1 MAQRPWDEYIT
12 ARDREVYRLGG
23 FGHEGGFGIRPAI
36 LVIDVQYR
44 TCGER
49 PMPIL
54 EAIKQYATA
63 CGEEAWEAVY
73 QIREL
78 LDIARPKGF
87 PVIYARGERKD
98 AFEGARYGEKIP
110 SLTDAANIVGS
121 RGVEIVDEVA
131 PQPGDIL
138 ISKRFPSI
146 FFGTPLITFLV
157 NLDVDTVI
165 VTGCTTSG
173 CVRGTVVDAIS
184 YGFKAVIPEKC
195 VWDRGLA
202 SHAINLFDMDQK
214 YADVLPLSD
223 VKAALEKLPARE
235 VRKEVAPV

>member
-1 MAQRPWDEYIT
+1 MAKRPWDDYIT
-12 ARDREVYRLGG
+12 EQDREVYRLGG
-23 FGHEGGFGIRPAI
+23 FGHEGGFGKRPAI

-44 TCGER
+44 TCGEK

-54 EAIKQYATA
+54 EAIKQYSTA
-63 CGEEAWEAVY
+63 CGEEAWEAVH

-98 AFEGARYGEKIP
+98 AFEGARYAEKIP
-110 SLTDAANIVGS
+110 SLTDASNLAGS
-121 RGVEIVDEVA
+121 RGVEIIEEVA
-131 PQPGDIL
+131 PQPGDIE

-173 CVRGTVVDAIS
+173 CVRGTVVDANS
-184 YGFKAVIPEKC
+184 YGFKVILPEKC
-195 VWDRGLA
+195 VWDRGMA
-202 SHAINLFDMDQK
+202 SHAVNLFDMDQK

-223 VKAALEKLPARE
+223 VIAALEQLPARKAA
-235 VRKEVAPV
+235 KEVSQV

>member
-1 MAQRPWDEYIT
+1 MAQRPWDSYIT
-12 ARDREVYRLGG
+12 ERDREVYRLGG
-23 FGHEGGFGIRPAI
+23 FGHEGGFGTRPAI

-54 EAIKQYATA
+54 KAIKQYATA
-63 CGEEAWEAVY
+63 CGEVAWEAVY
-73 QIREL
+73 EIREL
-78 LDIARPKGF
+78 LQVARAKGF

-110 SLTDAANIVGS
+110 SLTDASNIVGS

-131 PQPGDIL
+131 PHPGDIL

-146 FFGTPLITFLV
+146 FFGTPLITSLV
-157 NLDVDTVI
+157 NLDVDTLI

-173 CVRGTVVDAIS
+173 CVRGTVVDANS
-184 YGFKAVIPEKC
+184 YGFKVIIPEKC

-214 YADVLPLSD
+214 YADVLPLSE
-223 VKAALEKLPARE
+223 VKATLEKLPANE
-235 VRKEVAPV
+235 VRKQVSPV